1 MNNVETIIDLVMTI
15 LSKKDSYDETEID
28 LQIKNFST
36 LFPISEDEKLSIR
49 NEIHS
54 RNAIKID
61 RGTALKAKDHV
72 PWYLNA
78 KKDLSHKYWDRYRNY
93 LLQQGF
99 SNQVLNELDRST
111 DEMLDLVGNPNQE
124 SDFQRRG
131 LIIGDVQSGK
141 TSTYTGV
148 INKAADA
155 GYRVI
160 ILLTGTIE
168 KLRRQTQE
176 RLDEGF
182 VGLDS
187 KFFTND
193 NQSIYVGVGKIDSSI
208 SAWSIT
214 STNSDFNKGTATKL
228 VGRIREINA
237 PVIFVL
243 KKNKSV
249 LVKLEQWLRNLNVD
263 TTSGKVSLPMLL
275 IDDEADN
282 ASVNTNEDDSPTVIN
297 ASIRK
302 LLKLFQ
308 KANYVG
314 FTATPYAN
322 IFINPDSTDEM
333 LKDDLFPRDFIYS
346 LKPPSNYIG
355 ARNIYNHDPDEGIF
369 AEYHYMLKNND
380 DCEDVLPLNH
390 KNHASPES
398 LPESLIVALVSFFLA
413 NTIRD
418 LRDQKGHRTMMINV
432 SRFISVQNN
441 ISNLVDSFVR
451 TASRDIRHY
460 SLSNNALDYEV
471 VKLVKKVFDKE
482 YSKLGFSFDT
492 VLKQLSAS
500 IASIVVRTVNGSN
513 ASQTLNY
520 DEYKTNGLRI
530 IAVGGLSLS
539 RGLTLEGLVISYF
552 YRNSKMYDTLMQ
564 MGRWFGYRKNYED
577 LCRVYMSTDAV
588 SWYKHISAATDELRD
603 EIDRMKSYGMT
614 PIDFGLS
621 VRSDFD
627 TLIVTA
633 RNKMRTATEYVFDV
647 NISGKVIETPFLPIE
662 AKLIDKNHI
671 AVEKLISLL
680 FKDGFKLSD
689 RTDLAN
695 PTPQFHSVPS
705 NRIVDFLNDYYV
717 NPNNL
722 NFQVDSIIEFI
733 SENPVLNT
741 WDIAI
746 AKGSGNTNFQLGEL
760 VVPTVMRSFEINNNM
775 KVLQMS
781 GSKSRLG
788 SVSFAKAGLLKHVAL
803 EIEKIEKSFN
813 QNNEKKSISQ
823 NAYFS
828 FGIKRNPL
836 LVLYPVQL
844 KQPDPSEPF
853 DKVITKEELVMN
865 LPKINWGVSIG
876 IPHLGE
882 ELSINRVKYRINQ
895 VKYKEIFGSDDFED
909 EEL

>member
-1 MNNVETIIDLVMTI
+1 MNNIDTVIDLVMTI
-15 LSKKDSYDETEID
+15 LSKRDSYDEIEINK
-28 LQIKNFST
+28 QIEGFCNM
-36 LFPISEDEKLSIR
+36 FPLTPEEKHTVT

-61 RGTALKAKDHV
+61 RGTALKAKDHI

-78 KKDLSHKYWDRYRNY
+78 KKDISHKYWDRYRNY

-99 SNQVLNELDRST
+99 SHQVLNELDRST
-111 DEMLDLVGNPNQE
+111 DEMMDLVGNPSIE
-124 SDFQRRG
+124 TDFQRRG

-141 TSTYTGV
+141 TSTYTGL

-155 GYRVI
+155 GYRVV

-168 KLRRQTQE
+168 KLRKQTQE

-193 NQSIYVGVGKIDSSI
+193 NQNIYVGVGKIDSSI

-263 TTSGKVSLPMLL
+263 TSSGKVSLPMLL

-282 ASVNTNEDDSPTVIN
+282 ASVNTNEDESPTVIN

-322 IFINPDSTDEM
+322 IFINPESTDEM

-355 ARNIYNHDPDEGIF
+355 ARNIYNHDPDEGII
-369 AEYHYMLKNND
+369 AEHHYMLRNND
-380 DCEDVLPLNH
+380 DCEHVLPLVH
-390 KNHASPES
+390 KNHASPNS
-398 LPESLIVALVSFFLA
+398 LPDTLVKAIISFYLA
-413 NTIRD
+413 NAIRD
-418 LRDQKGHRTMMINV
+418 LRAHKGHRTMMINI

-441 ISNLVDSFVR
+441 ISSLVDAFVR
-451 TASRDIRHY
+451 TTSRDIRNY
-460 SLSNNALDYEV
+460 YLAPNALDYEIIKQ
-471 VKLVKKVFDKE
+471 VKGVFDTE
-482 YSKLGFSFDT
+482 YLNLEFEFKTVLSKLND
-492 VLKQLSAS
+492 S
-500 IASIVVRTVNGSN
+500 ISSIVVRTVNGSN
-513 ASQTLNY
+513 ASSNLNY
-520 DEYKTNGLRI
+520 DEYKKDGLRI

-633 RNKMRTATEYVFDV
+633 KNKMKTSTEHVFDV
-647 NISGKVIETPFLPIE
+647 NISGKVVETPFLPIE
-662 AKLIDKNHI
+662 SKFIESNYKV
-671 AVEKLISLL
+671 VEKFISDLTNEGYRPL
-680 FKDGFKLSD
+680 ERS
-689 RTDLAN
+689 DLAIS
-695 PTPQFHSVPS
+695 TPQFSSIPREKII
-705 NRIVDFLNDYYV
+705 NFLSTFHV
-717 NPNNL
+717 NPYNINL
-722 NFQVDSIIEFI
+722 QVDSVSDFI
-733 SENPVLNT
+733 AESDILQN

-746 AKGSGNTNFQLGEL
+746 ARGSGSYNFQVGEI
-760 VVPTVMRSFEINNNM
+760 VVPAVMRSFEAKHSM
-775 KVLQMS
+775 KAIQMS

-788 SVSFAKAGLLKHVAL
+788 TVSFAKAGLTKYVST
-803 EIEKIEKSFN
+803 EIERIELSFN
-813 QNNEKKSISQ
+813 QNSEKKSISQ

-828 FGIKRNPL
+828 LGIKRNPL

-844 KQPDPSEPF
+844 KQPDQNEPF
-853 DKVITKEELVMN
+853 DKAVTKDELVKN
-865 LPKINWGVSIG
+865 LPKINFGISIG
-876 IPHLGE
+876 IPHLG
-882 ELSINRVKYRINQ
+882 SGQSANRIKYRINL
-895 VKYKEIFGSDDFED
+895 VKYKEIFGADDLED
-909 EEL
+909 EEV